1 MIYHKDFCDL
11 CSLLN
16 ESKVDYLIVGA
27 FAVAFHGA
35 PRFTGDLDV
44 LICPER
50 EHVERMLSALDRF
63 GFHTHAV
70 TPEYLLT
77 HGKILQIGRM
87 PVQVHIMTSITGV
100 PWQEAWISRDSGAY
114 GGVPVFFIGKTE
126 LLRNKSAAARPKD
139 LADVQALRREDK

>member
-1 MIYHKDFCDL
+1 
-11 CSLLN
+11 
-16 ESKVDYLIVGA
+16 
-27 FAVAFHGA
+27 
-35 PRFTGDLDV
+35 
-44 LICPER
+44 
-50 EHVERMLSALDRF
+50 MLSALDRF

-114 GGVPVFFIGKTE
+114 GGVPVFFIGKTA
-126 LLRNKSAAARPKD
+126 LMCATK
-139 LADVQALRREDK
+139 ALRHAPKIWQMCRRYGARASDKSRVTFATHLFSLCPP